1 MFVQDTTSKRDGKVY
16 HTYLV
21 RESFRTPKGARSRTV
36 CNITELPQETRE
48 IIAASLKGKK
58 FVPAEGMELPKSL
71 DFGGIAVLRDAWDRF
86 GLDRLL
92 PDCSERNRGLIQA
105 MTFSRILFPC
115 SKLALGQQAEGT
127 VLAQACGLAA
137 DEAFDKDELYAAMD
151 QLSGRWAATEKQLY
165 RKAMPQAPTLVL
177 YDLTSVYFEGN
188 GPEKMSQFGYSRDH
202 RTDRHQILLAVATDA
217 EGIPIHIEVLRGN
230 RGDTTTLQG
239 LLTALRR
246 RFGLKEAV
254 FSFDG
259 GMSSK
264 LNLEHL
270 EAQHLQYVT
279 RLSSSTLGS
288 LLKDLP
294 ADQQM
299 ALGDHANLIEVTHE
313 GRRHVIAGGSWRAE
327 HDAARRNARIQKA
340 EIELARLA
348 AIERKQPNGQK
359 LASQVGRTLQR
370 MSAHKYFS
378 YEVDP
383 SGKLLWSRREEVIQ
397 TEQKTDGWYLLQT
410 SLSTEQASSQQVL
423 HHYKNLLE
431 VEEAFC
437 QLKSYLEVRPIFHY
451 RPDRVRNHVRICF
464 LAYWITS
471 RLGQEWRQCGYTG
484 QPIDLLRRL
493 QKIRL
498 GLVCFMGQP
507 LRCLMTSIPKNL
519 NEILS
524 QIQAIGL
531 FSKPP
536 SWAQPVAS

>member
-1 MFVQDTTSKRDGKVY
+1 MFVQDTKSKRDGKTY

-21 RESFRTPKGARSRTV
+21 RESFHTPKGSRSRTV
-36 CNITELPQETRE
+36 CNITELPEETRT

-58 FVPAEGMELPKSL
+58 FVPAEGMELPDAR
-71 DFGGIAVLRDAWDRF
+71 DFGGIAVLRDAWDRL

-92 PDCSERNRGLIQA
+92 PECSARTRGLIQA

-115 SKLALGQQAEGT
+115 SKLALGQQAQGT
-127 VLAQACGLAA
+127 VLAQACGLPP
-137 DEAFDKDELYAAMD
+137 DEAFDENELYAAMD
-151 QLSGRWAATEKQLY
+151 EITGRWAATEKQLY
-165 RKAMPQAPTLVL
+165 RKAMPQPPTLVL

-188 GPEKMSQFGYSRDH
+188 GPKKMAQFGYSRDH

-239 LLTALRR
+239 LLAALRR

-254 FSFDG
+254 FAFDG

-270 EAQHLQYVT
+270 EAEQLQYVT

-288 LLKDLP
+288 LLKELP
-294 ADQQM
+294 ADEQM
-299 ALGDHANLIEVTHE
+299 ALGDHANLIEITHE
-313 GRRHVIAGGSWRAE
+313 GRRHVIAGGRWRAE
-327 HDAARRNARIQKA
+327 HDAARRTARLDKA
-340 EIELARLA
+340 EIELTRLA
-348 AIERKQPNGQK
+348 AVERTKPNPQK

-370 MSAHKYFS
+370 MSAHKYFF
-378 YEVDP
+378 YEVDAE
-383 SGKLLWSRREEVIQ
+383 GKLLWSRRQDVIQ
-397 TEQKTDGWYLLQT
+397 TEEKTDGWYLLQT

-464 LAYWITS
+464 LAYWITA
-471 RLGQEWRQCGYTG
+471 RLAQEWRKCGYTG

-498 GLVCFMGQP
+498 GHVTFMGQP
-507 LRCLMTSIPKNL
+507 LRSLMTSIPKEL
-519 NEILS
+519 NEILI
-524 QIQAIGL
+524 QIQATRL
-531 FSKPP
+531 FAKPP
-536 SWAQPVAS
+536 AWAST